1 MDEGSDQ
8 TGDSDDYDDDD
19 DGYDDASADDGDCE
33 STFYYGP
40 RGQTSSGRLCRR
52 NVATRG
58 GGSGGGGSGDN
69 STFRIRSKW
78 KKYHYQ
84 AVPRAMTIQEE
95 DEEMAGPS
103 SSTTTTAAAMT
114 TATAVTPTSGSATRG
129 ATTFSLEYLPH
140 NLMANPNSQNPN
152 RTIQIP
158 NIHVT
163 MANERNRHVII
174 HVNDVELS
182 QDDETDDC
190 GGGSGGGGVGG
201 GEDDSDDNDD
211 DEEIYDFRTQKS
223 ISENDSLLVAYDSNS
238 VSSV

>member
-8 TGDSDDYDDDD
+8 TADSDDYDDDD
-19 DGYDDASADDGDCE
+19 DGYDEANSTDDGDCE

-40 RGQTSSGRLCRR
+40 RGHTGGRLCRR

-58 GGSGGGGSGDN
+58 GGSGGGGGNSDN
-69 STFRIRSKW
+69 SSFRIRSKW

-95 DEEMAGPS
+95 DEEIAGP
-103 SSTTTTAAAMT
+103 STTTTMT
-114 TATAVTPTSGSATRG
+114 TATAVTPTSSSATRG
-129 ATTFSLEYLPH
+129 AAATSFSLEYLPH
-140 NLMANPNSQNPN
+140 NSMANPN

-174 HVNDVELS
+174 HVNDVELGH
-182 QDDETDDC
+182 DEHDDC
-190 GGGSGGGGVGG
+190 DGGFGGGGDGD
-201 GEDDSDDNDD
+201 EDDGDDNDD
-211 DEEIYDFRTQKS
+211 DEDIYDVRTHKS
-223 ISENDSLLVAYDSNS
+223 ISENESLLVAYDSNS

>member
-19 DGYDDASADDGDCE
+19 DGYDETNTDDGDCE

-40 RGQTSSGRLCRR
+40 RGQTSGRLCRR

-58 GGSGGGGSGDN
+58 GGSGGDS

-95 DEEMAGPS
+95 DEEVAGPS
-103 SSTTTTAAAMT
+103 TTTLAGTTQATSTSST
-114 TATAVTPTSGSATRG
+114 TRG
-129 ATTFSLEYLPH
+129 ATSFSLEYLPH
-140 NLMANPNSQNPN
+140 NSNPN

-182 QDDETDDC
+182 HDENDDYGDC
-190 GGGSGGGGVGG
+190 GGGGIGASG
-201 GEDDSDDNDD
+201 DDDDDDDNDD
-211 DEEIYDFRTQKS
+211 DEHEIYDVRTQKS